1 MSALPTS
8 VHIIKGRNRRMNFGV
23 FGTKRTVYYREVS
36 SRMGSTVYINSLPR
50 WMLFQL
56 IVTYESLSGRDCS
69 CQRPRACP
77 KTPNKRCEII
87 TNFISML
94 YAEDFALSV
103 KEICFLIIYQNSNG
117 GNCHET
123 ERNMKKMLKSLKE
136 GINNRQ

>member
-1 MSALPTS
+1 
-8 VHIIKGRNRRMNFGV
+8 MNFSV

-36 SRMGSTVYINSLPR
+36 SRRGASVCINSSPR

-87 TNFISML
+87 RNFISKL
-94 YAEDFALSV
+94 RAKVFNVLSV
-103 KEICFLIIYQNSNG
+103 RG
-117 GNCHET
+117 A
-123 ERNMKKMLKSLKE
+123 MLQLFIKIQKVVIAIKLSST
-136 GINNRQ
+136 